1 MSTLLFVTPS
11 ALALTFFSKI
21 KEEQCELHIATD
33 MRSVKAYLEKHTPL
47 AIISRPQLPG
57 YRVEEL
63 FEYMEQHNKSIP
75 IIVCTDMASVYIA
88 RKYLDMGAVDFWE
101 EPLHYEQIIAIIHHA
116 DTVQKEQTM
125 SSQQTVSTLGF
136 TQQQVVNQSSTYV
149 EPIGSHPA
157 IKRVISLVKRIASSK
172 ATILINGESGTG
184 KEVFAKYI
192 HMSSDRA
199 NKPFI
204 AVNCAALPEH
214 LLESELFGHEKGSF
228 TGAISKK
235 IGKFELAHGGTILL
249 DEISEMAIGLQA
261 KLLRVLQESEIDRVG
276 GGNPIPIDVRV
287 IATTNRNLEEWVA
300 QGNFRQDLYFR
311 LNVVPLTLPPLRERP
326 TDILP
331 LAQHFLRMYAKE
343 YALPNAR
350 LSEEA
355 NEWLKTYQF
364 IGNVRELQNLIERAV
379 LLSGGDI
386 ILPEHFLIHPDS
398 WPFFEETQ
406 EQHNKQSAHIEAS
419 QMETAFV
426 LNGLIPLH
434 EMERIM
440 ILKGLETTSGNR
452 THAAELLGISVRTL
466 RNKINEYRASGY
478 HID

>member
-1 MSTLLFVTPS
+1 MNTLLFVTPT
-11 ALALTFFSKI
+11 ALAVTFFAKV
-21 KEEQCELHIATD
+21 KENQCELHIATD
-33 MRSVKAYLEKHTPL
+33 MRSIKAHLEKHTPI

-63 FEYMEQHNKSIP
+63 FECIEQSNKNIP
-75 IIVCTDMASVYIA
+75 IIVCTDMSSVFTA
-88 RKYLDMGAVDFWE
+88 RKYLDMGAIDFWE
-101 EPLHYEQIIAIIHHA
+101 EPLEYEQIISLLKHSEYNN
-116 DTVQKEQTM
+116 KEH
-125 SSQQTVSTLGF
+125 SSSVHPSTLGVHSQSP
-136 TQQQVVNQSSTYV
+136 QQTISYV
-149 EPIGSHPA
+149 EPIGSHPS
-157 IKRVISLVKRIASSK
+157 IKRVLSLVRRIASSK

-192 HMSSDRA
+192 HVCSDRV

-228 TGAISKK
+228 TGAINKK
-235 IGKFELAHGGTILL
+235 IGKFELANGGTILL

-276 GGNPIPIDVRV
+276 GGHPIPIDVRV
-287 IATTNRNLEEWVA
+287 IATTNRHLEEWVS

-311 LNVVPLTLPPLRERP
+311 LNVVPLTLPPLRER
-326 TDILP
+326 TSDIIDLVN
-331 LAQHFLRMYAKE
+331 HFLSIYSKE
-343 YALPNAR
+343 YRLPNTH

-355 NEWLKTYQF
+355 LEWLQSYQF

-379 LLSGGDI
+379 LLSGGET

-398 WPFFEETQ
+398 WAFFEEMQ
-406 EQHNKQSAHIEAS
+406 EQHPSRSVHINATD
-419 QMETAFV
+419 METVFTQKS
-426 LNGLIPLH
+426 LIPLH

-466 RNKINEYRASGY
+466 RNKINEYRAAGY
-478 HID
+478 HIE

>member
-11 ALALTFFSKI
+11 ALAVTFFAKI

-33 MRSVKAYLEKHTPL
+33 MRSVKAHLEKHTPL

-63 FEYMEQHNKSIP
+63 FDYMEQSNKSIP
-75 IIVCTDMASVYIA
+75 IIVCTDMASVFIA

-101 EPLHYEQIIAIIHHA
+101 EPLEYEQIRALIHH
-116 DTVQKEQTM
+116 TQYLKEQTT
-125 SSQQTVSTLGF
+125 SSQETLSTLGMN
-136 TQQQVVNQSSTYV
+136 QQSTRTPTYV
-149 EPIGSHPA
+149 EPIGSHPVM
-157 IKRVISLVKRIASSK
+157 KRVLSLVRRIASSK

-192 HMSSDRA
+192 HVSSDRA

-214 LLESELFGHEKGSF
+214 LLESELFGHEKGAF
-228 TGAISKK
+228 TGAINKK
-235 IGKFELAHGGTILL
+235 IGKFELANGGTILL

-261 KLLRVLQESEIDRVG
+261 KLLRVLQEGEIDRVG
-276 GGNPIPIDVRV
+276 GGNVIPIDVRV

-300 QGNFRQDLYFR
+300 QGHFRQDLYFR

-326 TDILP
+326 TDIIP
-331 LAQHFLRMYAKE
+331 LAEHFLAMYARE
-343 YALPNAR
+343 YSLHNTR
-350 LSEEA
+350 LSNEA
-355 NEWLKTYQF
+355 REWLQTYQF
-364 IGNVRELQNLIERAV
+364 AGNVRELQNLIERAV

-398 WPFFEETQ
+398 WAFFEETQ
-406 EQHNKQSAHIEAS
+406 EQQNSHNVHIEAS

-426 LNGLIPLH
+426 PKALIPLH

>member
-1 MSTLLFVTPS
+1 
-11 ALALTFFSKI
+11 
-21 KEEQCELHIATD
+21 
-33 MRSVKAYLEKHTPL
+33 
-47 AIISRPQLPG
+47 
-57 YRVEEL
+57 
-63 FEYMEQHNKSIP
+63 
-75 IIVCTDMASVYIA
+75 
-88 RKYLDMGAVDFWE
+88 MGAIDFWE
-101 EPLHYEQIIAIIHHA
+101 EPLEYERIQALIRYERHIY
-116 DTVQKEQTM
+116 KERTTPHQHPL
-125 SSQQTVSTLGF
+125 STLG
-136 TQQQVVNQSSTYV
+136 TPHQNIATTMVTYV

-157 IKRVISLVKRIASSK
+157 IKRVLSLVRRIASSK

-249 DEISEMAIGLQA
+249 DEISEMEIGLQA
-261 KLLRVLQESEIDRVG
+261 KLLRVLQEGEIDRVG
-276 GGNPIPIDVRV
+276 GSNPIPIDVRV

-311 LNVVPLTLPPLRERP
+311 LNVVPLTLPPLRERS
-326 TDILP
+326 TDIIP
-331 LAQHFLRMYAKE
+331 LAQHFLSIYTKE
-343 YALPNAR
+343 YALHNAY
-350 LSEEA
+350 LSEQA
-355 NEWLKTYQF
+355 IEWLQTYQF
-364 IGNVRELQNLIERAV
+364 VGNVRELQNLIERAV
-379 LLSGGDI
+379 LLSGGEV

-398 WPFFEETQ
+398 WPFFEEIQ
-406 EQHNKQSAHIEAS
+406 EQHASHSVHIEAS
-419 QMETAFV
+419 QIEKAVV

-440 ILKGLETTSGNR
+440 ILKGLEKTAGNR